1 MSQQTKIDAINS
13 IIESNNKKIQ
23 NMLSTDGSSADE
35 SDIALGKTAW
45 VGGKKKVGTN
55 AEHLGVVSHEDKV
68 ILYSDVTVTLDGSTL
83 TIGE

>member
-35 SDIALGKTAW
+35 SDIVLGKTAW

-68 ILYSDVTVTLDGSTL
+68 ILYSGVTATLNGSTL

>member
-13 IIESNNKKIQ
+13 VIESNNKKIQ
-23 NMLSTDGSSADE
+23 NMLSTDDSSADE
-35 SDIALGKTAW
+35 SDIAIGKTAW

-68 ILYSDVTVTLDGSTL
+68 ILYSGVTVTLDGSTL

>member
-23 NMLSTDGSSADE
+23 NMLSTDDSSADE

-45 VGGKKKVGTN
+45 VGGKKKVGIR
-55 AEHLGVVSHEDKV
+55 AEPFGVVSHEDEV
-68 ILYSDVTVTLDGSTL
+68 ILYSGVTATLNGSIL

>member
-55 AEHLGVVSHEDKV
+55 AEHLGVVSHEDEV
-68 ILYSDVTVTLDGSTL
+68 ILYSGVTATLNGSTL

>member
-23 NMLSTDGSSADE
+23 NMLSTDDSSAGE

-55 AEHLGVVSHEDKV
+55 AEHLGVVSHEEKV
-68 ILYSDVTVTLDGSTL
+68 ILYSGVTVTLDGSTL